1 MSATIDLMYAT
12 SAAQFAAAEGD
23 GIPALEEVRPGLF
36 AMGVPLPGVLPH
48 FTLSYLIQDEHG
60 AVHLIDPGWDSDENW
75 RSLGTALAT
84 IGSSPGELAS
94 VTVTHLHPDHL
105 GMAER
110 ARSASGA
117 PVALHRREQSA
128 IHEVRMEAPAEEA
141 LARFEGWGVPSAR
154 HPELLDAVQRRGGR
168 PPFSAD
174 RLLDDGDLLEVPGR
188 ELRVLHTP
196 GHTTGHLALQD
207 AGNRLLFTGDLLL
220 PNQFP
225 GIGLGGTS
233 ASNPIDDYLAS
244 LERIA
249 ALDDHEV
256 LPGHGYRFTGLA
268 ERCAETARHHNRRT
282 AEVTAALDAAEDR
295 TVWQVAAR
303 LSWTAGW
310 ENLHG
315 FHLLSAL
322 SQTALHRAVALGA
335 KTISGLQAPPAP

>member
-1 MSATIDLMYAT
+1 MSATIDLMHAT
-12 SAAQFAAAEGD
+12 SAAQFAAAESD

-48 FTLSYLIQDEHG
+48 FTLSYLIRDEHG

-75 RSLGTALAT
+75 HSLETVLAALG
-84 IGSSPGELAS
+84 GSPDELAS

-105 GMAER
+105 GMAAR
-110 ARSASGA
+110 VRSASGA
-117 PVALHRREQSA
+117 PVALHRAEQSA
-128 IHEVRMEAPAEEA
+128 IHEVATPTPAVEA
-141 LARFEGWGVPSAR
+141 LDRFRGWGVPTDR
-154 HPELLDAVQRRGGR
+154 HRELLDAVERRGGW
-168 PPFSAD
+168 PPFTAD
-174 RLLDDGDLLEVPGR
+174 RLLDDGDLLEIPGR

-196 GHTTGHLALQD
+196 GHTSGHLALQD

-225 GIGLGGTS
+225 GVGLGGTS
-233 ASNPIDDYLAS
+233 AQNPLDDYLAS

-249 ALDDHEV
+249 ALDGHEV

-282 AEVTAALDAAEDR
+282 AEVAAILDAAEGR
-295 TVWQVAAR
+295 TVWQVATG

-310 ENLHG
+310 ENLRG

-322 SQTALHRAVALGA
+322 SQTALHKDLIGA
-335 KTISGLQAPPAP
+335 T